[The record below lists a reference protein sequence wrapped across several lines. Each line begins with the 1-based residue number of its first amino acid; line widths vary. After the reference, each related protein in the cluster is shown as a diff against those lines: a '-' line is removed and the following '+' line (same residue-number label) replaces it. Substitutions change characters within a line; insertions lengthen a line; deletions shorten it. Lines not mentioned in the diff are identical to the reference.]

1 MGVIRKLLAMTPTEY
16 LDLVEPNT
24 RLCGKCHTRKP
35 LAAFPPDSKA
45 DQAAAGRE
53 LARFAAAFPEPLE
66 VKQNRLRLFAQ
77 HAEAFG
83 QEHPRWTRHQYQ
95 EAS

>member
-1 MGVIRKLLAMTPTEY
+1 MTPTEY

-24 RLCGKCHTRKP
+24 RLCGKCHTRKS
-35 LAAFPPDSKA
+35 LAAFPPEA
-45 DQAAAGRE
+45 AQAASGE

-66 VKQNRLRLFAQ
+66 VKHNRLRLFAQ